1 MVMAFGAAERGT
13 QPSGRNGADALGAIL
28 GEVFLRLGT
37 AFAGH
42 HVEAVIA
49 GSDFLFFRRIGQEV
63 ARQLLTGEGVEGLIT
78 IESVNHII
86 AVRENALI
94 LVTVEADGVRE
105 ARDIQ
110 PPDRHTFT
118 VMRRV

>member
-1 MVMAFGAAERGT
+1 M
-13 QPSGRNGADALGAIL
+13 
-28 GEVFLRLGT
+28 GT

-42 HVEAVIA
+42 HVEAVIP

-86 AVRENALI
+86 AVRENALV

-110 PPDRHTFT
+110 PPDGHAFT
-118 VMRRV
+118 VMG